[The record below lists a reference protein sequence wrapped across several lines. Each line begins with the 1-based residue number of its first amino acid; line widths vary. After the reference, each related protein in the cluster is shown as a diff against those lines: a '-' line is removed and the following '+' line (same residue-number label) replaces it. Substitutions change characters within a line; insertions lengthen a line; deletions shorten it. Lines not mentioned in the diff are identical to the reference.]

1 MTGSSHQGSRF
12 LTVLADDRITNYEL
26 TIRAPDG
33 KEMVVS
39 SDQDRREEQRREQ
52 QAHNGGLIESSMG
65 AMLTAVAV
73 ALLTIL
79 PTEALA
85 QVRDATPKTDLTELT
100 PEQLA
105 NLEVTSVSKKPEKRW
120 ATAAAIY
127 VITREDI
134 RHAGATSLVDALR
147 LAPGL
152 QIARINSSQWA
163 VGIRGFASRL
173 SRSML
178 VLIDGRSVY
187 TPLFAGTYWEVQDV
201 LLEDVERIE
210 VIRGPGGTLWGANA
224 VTGVINIITRA
235 SRDTQGTF
243 ATAGGGTLE
252 NGFAGVRYGGAS
264 GDRLSYRVYGK
275 AFDRG
280 PEFHSTNDD
289 FDGWHMFQG
298 GFRADW
304 EKATS
309 DTATLQGALYGGRAG
324 QRTSIT
330 NLSPPSVSV
339 VEADSD
345 LSGANLLARW
355 QHVSAGGAQ
364 WSAGAYYDRTNR
376 RDPTFREVRN
386 TADLDVQRRAS
397 HGRHDLIV
405 GLGYRVSS
413 GATSAVPTIAFL
425 PPDRTDH
432 LWTGFVTDAVTLAG
446 NLLVLDAGVKLE
458 HNDYSGFEAQPT
470 LRLLWTPSPRHS
482 LWISGARAVRTPS
495 RVEHDLLAYTLI
507 DPRTPIFARILG
519 SKDFRSEKTLT
530 GELGYRVQPHA
541 RLTVDSVAFYND
553 HDGLL
558 SVEPG
563 PPFRETSPPPPRLVV
578 PLRLANGIEGS
589 SYGAEITADWSPF
602 GGWRLGGSYS
612 FLRLSLRPSPGSL
625 DTSTAASTN
634 GTAPRHTGLVR
645 SHLNLGRKA
654 NFDFTARFV
663 GALPALKISS
673 YVGLDARLAW
683 RPAAKLEIAI
693 VGQNLANA
701 RHAEFA
707 SGGVVTELRRG
718 AYGEL
723 SWRP

>member
-1 MTGSSHQGSRF
+1 MLPRPRR
-12 LTVLADDRITNYEL
+12 LTTPDFVRLGQLPFPPLA
-26 TIRAPDG
+26 A
-33 KEMVVS
+33 
-39 SDQDRREEQRREQ
+39 
-52 QAHNGGLIESSMG
+52 
-65 AMLTAVAV
+65 AVV
-73 ALLTIL
+73 ALLAIL
-79 PTEALA
+79 PTEALPQA
-85 QVRDATPKTDLTELT
+85 RDPTAKTDLTELT

-120 ATAAAIY
+120 TTAAAIY

-134 RHAGATSLVDALR
+134 RRAGATSLVDALR
-147 LAPGL
+147 LAPGV
-152 QIARINSSQWA
+152 QVARINSNQWA

-224 VTGVINIITRA
+224 VTGVINIITRS
-235 SRDTQGTF
+235 SRDTHGTF

-252 NGFAGVRYGGAS
+252 RGFAGLRHGGAS

-275 AFDRG
+275 AFERG
-280 PEFHSTNDD
+280 PEFHSTTGNFDD
-289 FDGWHMFQG
+289 WHMFQG

-304 EKATS
+304 EKAAS
-309 DTATLQGALYGGRAG
+309 DTLSVQGHLYGGRAG
-324 QRTSIT
+324 QRASIT
-330 NLSPPSVSV
+330 NLSPPSVNV

-345 LSGANLLARW
+345 LSGANLVARW
-355 QHVSAGGAQ
+355 QHFSAGGAQ

-376 RDPTFREVRN
+376 RDPTFRELRN
-386 TADLDVQRRAS
+386 TADLDVQRRAGY
-397 HGRHDLIV
+397 GRHDLIL

-413 GATSAVPTIAFL
+413 GATGGVPTIAFL

-432 LWTGFVTDAVTLAG
+432 LWTGFVTDAVTLAA

-470 LRLLWTPSPRHS
+470 LRLLWTPSPRQS

-495 RVEHDLLAYTLI
+495 RVEHDLLGDSLI
-507 DPRTPIFARILG
+507 DARTPTFTRILG
-519 SKDFRSEKTLT
+519 NKDFRSEKTLT
-530 GELGYRVQPHA
+530 GELGYRFQPHT
-541 RLTVDSVAFYND
+541 RLTVDSVVFYND

-563 PPFRETSPPPPRLVV
+563 RPFPETSPPPPKLVI

-589 SYGAEITADWSPF
+589 SHGAEIAADWSPF

-612 FLRLSLRPSPGSL
+612 FLRLSLRPSLGSL

-634 GTAPRHTGLVR
+634 GTAPRHTGLVQ
-645 SHLNLGRKA
+645 SHFDLGSKA
-654 NFDFTARFV
+654 NFDVTARFV
-663 GALPALKISS
+663 GALPALRISS

-683 RPAAKLEIAI
+683 RPAARLELAI

-707 SGGVVTELRRG
+707 SGGIITELRRG
-718 AYGEL
+718 AYGQL